1 MSPILQSADA
11 VAHLSPCVLIHP
23 SSPSFG
29 PEAVAGCEVALTAN
43 WSEFYTRSI
52 ECKTCNNVRA
62 LAIGPCCWNEGLMK
76 MVLLSVCD
84 DWDEN
89 GTRWEIKR
97 NLLLIHLQHRKV
109 DPEH

>member
-11 VAHLSPCVLIHP
+11 VAHHSPCVLIHP

-43 WSEFYTRSI
+43 WGEFYTPSI

-62 LAIGPCCWNEGLMK
+62 LAIGPYCRIEGLMK
-76 MVLLSVCD
+76 MILLSVCVMI
-84 DWDEN
+84 
-89 GTRWEIKR
+89 GKR
-97 NLLLIHLQHRKV
+97 TGLVGK
-109 DPEH
+109 